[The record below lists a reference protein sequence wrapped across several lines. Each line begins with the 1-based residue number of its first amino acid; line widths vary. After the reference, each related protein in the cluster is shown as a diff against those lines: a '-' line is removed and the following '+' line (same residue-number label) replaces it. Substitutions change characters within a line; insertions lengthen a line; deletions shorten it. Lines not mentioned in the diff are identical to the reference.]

1 MEKEIVTGVDTDSGR
16 TRTSGQKSLNSALQ
30 PSSSV
35 LEKSVWTAS
44 PTCPRNF
51 WTSRIIQNTSG
62 DLILREGGLFLW
74 SILSMSS
81 SVRALLKWNN

>member
-16 TRTSGQKSLNSALQ
+16 TRISGQKSLNSALQ
-30 PSSSV
+30 PSSV

-62 DLILREGGLFLW
+62 DLILRERGLAPLEHPVYVFLCQ
-74 SILSMSS
+74 SP
-81 SVRALLKWNN
+81 A